1 MSPCKVFL
9 VSQFF
14 QQDQAERVYCMGR
27 LVGGS
32 LFALGTVLYV
42 GGTFVVGLAFLLLVC
57 FQILPRDL
65 DVGIVWILTTLGWWG
80 IAVIL
85 MILGSLSRRNR
96 EKVTEA

>member
-1 MSPCKVFL
+1 M
-9 VSQFF
+9 
-14 QQDQAERVYCMGR
+14 RR
-27 LVGGS
+27 LIGEL
-32 LFALGTVLYV
+32 LFALGVVLYV